1 MKDKKILL
9 DINPIYKIEFLK
21 DYKNFI
27 TFKKGDKMYMDIKT
41 ADLLYSKGVIK
52 LLSLASLADEKEKF

>member
-21 DYKNFI
+21 DYGNLI
-27 TFKKGDKMYMDIKT
+27 NFKKGDKMYMDIET
-41 ADLLYSKGVIK
+41 AKELHSKGIIK
-52 LLSLASLADEKEKF
+52 LLSLTTLADEKEKF